1 MTQVTKTYKQ
11 NFLRLQDE
19 DTQGYFQAILT
30 LKKKRKALYI
40 NVRFFSKLK
49 FEKKNNKKVYG
60 LNNHIYNFDEDLVVS
75 PS

>member
-1 MTQVTKTYKQ
+1 M
-11 NFLRLQDE
+11 
-19 DTQGYFQAILT
+19 
-30 LKKKRKALYI
+30 YI